1 VRPAGSDAKS
11 KLVGFEQL
19 LYLRQP
25 GYVVGKAQ
33 LDKMIA
39 RASHQAETSGKP
51 FSLQQTFAAIWA
63 SGIVPP
69 SIIDSEF
76 LERLR

>member
-1 VRPAGSDAKS
+1 
-11 KLVGFEQL
+11 
-19 LYLRQP
+19 
-25 GYVVGKAQ
+25 
-33 LDKMIA
+33 MIA
-39 RASHQAETSGKP
+39 RANHQSEASGKP